1 MKIARTISELKENL
15 KEFNG
20 TIGYVPT
27 MGALHRGHLSLI
39 ENSKKD
45 NDFTVVSV
53 FVNPTQFLPGEDFE
67 KYPKNQEAD
76 TRICEVAGVDL
87 LFLPSVDEIYKKS
100 ETTIKANEK

>member
-1 MKIARTISELKENL
+1 MKIASTISELKENL

-67 KYPKNQEAD
+67 KYPKHKKPIQEYVKL
-76 TRICEVAGVDL
+76 REL
-87 LFLPSVDEIYKKS
+87 IYYFYQAWMKFIKKV
-100 ETTIKANEK
+100 KQL

>member
-1 MKIARTISELKENL
+1 MKIASTISELKENL

-67 KYPKNQEAD
+67 KYPIVPLNSFKFSFNSLIVLA
-76 TRICEVAGVDL
+76 I
-87 LFLPSVDEIYKKS
+87 FIIKLPSFGVKFS
-100 ETTIKANEK
+100 QL

>member
-45 NDFTVVSV
+45 NDFTVVSI
-53 FVNPTQFLPGEDFE
+53 FVNPTQFYQVRTL
-67 KYPKNQEAD
+67 KNILKIKKQIQEYAKL
-76 TRICEVAGVDL
+76 RKLICYFYQAWMK
-87 LFLPSVDEIYKKS
+87 FIKKM
-100 ETTIKANEK
+100 KQL